1 MDRERNLDEKRPRS
15 CHSSRRSH
23 SRRRCT
29 SSEDESRERSRSPR
43 QPHKSRKGKSPA
55 RPSVERHRSWGERMS
70 DFEEE
75 EVDYSKA
82 VTFSDSETEDQSK
95 TTVVEVSERT
105 EKYLQETERVSNS
118 ERKEVRDRS
127 LLPKVPA
134 TRTPQLDPIMKSEAS
149 TTTKAAAGTSDLT
162 LGGPPQG
169 R

>member
-1 MDRERNLDEKRPRS
+1 M
-15 CHSSRRSH
+15 
-23 SRRRCT
+23 
-29 SSEDESRERSRSPR
+29 
-43 QPHKSRKGKSPA
+43 
-55 RPSVERHRSWGERMS
+55 
-70 DFEEE
+70 
-75 EVDYSKA
+75 DYSKA